1 MEVTEVVAPVVDSVQ
16 AVIPVRKEENLQVE
30 EEKSPSILLDTLDTL
45 DTQNLELGTPPIDTT
60 KYSDLRTQYSD
71 KAAARAERKALRKA
85 KREERRLKWQQRRQ
99 ERREAAELRRALRKA
114 KVKK

>member
-1 MEVTEVVAPVVDSVQ
+1 MEVTEVVAPVLDSAQ

-30 EEKSPSILLDTLDTL
+30 EEKSPSILLDTLDT
-45 DTQNLELGTPPIDTT
+45 QNSELGTPLIDTT

-85 KREERRLKWQQRRQ
+85 KREERRVKWQQRRQ
-99 ERREAAELRRALRKA
+99 ARREAAALRRALRKA